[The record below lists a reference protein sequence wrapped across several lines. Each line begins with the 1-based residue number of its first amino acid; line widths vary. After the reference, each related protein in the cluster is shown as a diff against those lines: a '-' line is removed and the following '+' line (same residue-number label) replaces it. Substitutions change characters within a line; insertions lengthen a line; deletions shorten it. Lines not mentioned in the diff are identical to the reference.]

1 MRMLQ
6 RISATVALAAAF
18 GPAAAAPPA
27 TAPQDQL
34 SLSASASV
42 ELTMD
47 VLSVT
52 LAAVREGPDAA
63 VVQGQLKQAIDAA
76 LAEARREARPGRLEV
91 QSGMFSLQ
99 PRYAPPPARP
109 TSQPPGIVGWQGRAE
124 IVLEGRDL
132 QAVAQLAG
140 RLTGLSVARVGFS
153 LSREAREQAETEA
166 TAQAIARFRSRAQ
179 SYAQQFGFGGWRLR
193 EVQVGA
199 QEPPVYVTARAPML
213 RAAAMPG
220 MADEALPV
228 EAGRT
233 TVSVTVSGS
242 VQLTR

>member
-6 RISATVALAAAF
+6 KIPAAAVLAAAL

-27 TAPQDQL
+27 APQDQM

-52 LAAVREGPDAA
+52 LAAVREGPDAV
-63 VVQGQLKQAIDAA
+63 VVQGQLKQAIEAA
-76 LAEARREARPGRLEV
+76 LTEARREARPGRLEV

-109 TSQPPGIVGWQGRAE
+109 TAQPPGIVGWQGRAE

-132 QAVAQLAG
+132 QAVAQLSG
-140 RLTGLSVARVGFS
+140 RLAGLSVARVGFS
-153 LSREAREQAETEA
+153 LSREAREQAEAEA
-166 TAQAIARFRSRAQ
+166 TAQAITRFRSRAQ
-179 SYAQQFGFGGWRLR
+179 SYAQQFGFAGWRLR

-199 QEPPVYVTARAPML
+199 QEPNAFVTARAPML

-220 MADEALPV
+220 MAEEALPV
-228 EAGRT
+228 EAGKT
-233 TVSVTVSGS
+233 TVAVTVSGS